1 MFNVR
6 FSVRETFPVAF
17 SPPTPFTA
25 EFEPTIYKPIG
36 DYYEGPYEFT
46 PSAEEQTI
54 PILGMVATDNITVKP
69 IPNNYGL
76 ITWNGSTLT
85 VS

>member
-1 MFNVR
+1 MDKITGTISGVS
-6 FSVRETFPVAF
+6 SVVGTINKVA
-17 SPPTPFTA
+17 A
-25 EFEPTIYKPIG
+25 EVLY
-36 DYYEGPYEFT
+36 DGPYEFE

-54 PILGMVATDNITVKP
+54 QISGKKARQDIVIAP

-76 ITWNGSTLT
+76 ITWNGATLT